1 MVPITDDEEFEG
13 PVPENFTA
21 IITTVPVGVV
31 VGEPDMP
38 IISIVD
44 NDGEAIDNVNIIL
57 YMHE

>member
-1 MVPITDDEEFEG
+1 MVPIIDDEEFEG

-38 IISIVD
+38 IISIID
-44 NDGEAIDNVNIIL
+44 NDGETIDVVYII
-57 YMHE
+57 HV